1 MAYDT
6 PYTPKDNTATLFKN
20 DFKEKETQ
28 PDLKGDGMFNGQ
40 LVKISAWRRIASNG
54 KPLLSL
60 SIQAKEEQAVKPV
73 AKSAPKQAEPDF
85 DDDMPF
91 WRWSSNETFIKICDH
106 AISDGFVRRGQ
117 S

>member
-20 DFKEKETQ
+20 DFKEKDTQ
-28 PDLKGDGMFNGQ
+28 PDLKGDGMINGQ

-60 SIQAKEEQAVKPV
+60 SFQAKEEQATKPV
-73 AKSAPKQAEPDF
+73 AKPAPKQAEPDF

-91 WRWSSNETFIKICDH
+91 
-106 AISDGFVRRGQ
+106 
-117 S
+117 